1 MKITKQI
8 SERKFEVELEDLD
21 FSREKRIIVAHD
33 YVRFMGNSGMQTISS
48 SNVPLHTV
56 NTCANWIPMMQE
68 VTIPIREMVKLVLP
82 FLNSHEYCN
91 ENHIKDNYVLESDP
105 TVFYRNGVKMI
116 ALREEGKENFNE
128 IPYSLY
134 EKIKKGDL

>member
-33 YVRFMGNSGMQTISS
+33 YVRFMGNSGMQTISG

-68 VTIPIREMVKLVLP
+68 VTIPIREMVKLILP

-91 ENHIKDNYVLESDP
+91 ENHIKITMYWNLILLYS
-105 TVFYRNGVKMI
+105 TKM
-116 ALREEGKENFNE
+116 E
-128 IPYSLY
+128 
-134 EKIKKGDL
+134 

>member
-8 SERKFEVELEDLD
+8 GERKFEVELEDLD

-56 NTCANWIPMMQE
+56 NTCA
-68 VTIPIREMVKLVLP
+68 KLD
-82 FLNSHEYCN
+82 SY
-91 ENHIKDNYVLESDP
+91 DAGSY
-105 TVFYRNGVKMI
+105 
-116 ALREEGKENFNE
+116 
-128 IPYSLY
+128 YSY
-134 EKIKKGDL
+134 KRDG

>member
-33 YVRFMGNSGMQTISS
+33 YVRFMGNSGMQTISG

-56 NTCANWIPMMQE
+56 NTCANWIPMMH
-68 VTIPIREMVKLVLP
+68 TRGGVLSYQRP
-82 FLNSHEYCN
+82 
-91 ENHIKDNYVLESDP
+91 K
-105 TVFYRNGVKMI
+105 
-116 ALREEGKENFNE
+116 
-128 IPYSLY
+128 
-134 EKIKKGDL
+134 

>member
-91 ENHIKDNYVLESDP
+91 ENHIKDNYV
-105 TVFYRNGVKMI
+105 FGI
-116 ALREEGKENFNE
+116 
-128 IPYSLY
+128 
-134 EKIKKGDL
+134 